1 MALRLRRGSD
11 NDRQLIT
18 PLQGEL
24 IYTTDTK
31 KLYVG
36 DGATQGGVLVG
47 PDDASTY
54 DLVNDTTPQLGGNLD
69 LNTHNIT
76 GSGNININGTITAT
90 GNINLGDGSEDNVI
104 VGGSIGSSLIPDT
117 DNSYQLGLGNVRW
130 ASVHATDIFAG
141 GEVHT
146 EDLYI
151 KEFIH
156 KADTSSVLYRSDTDT
171 LFVAAVEGDI
181 YGSLYDEDSGVIV
194 DNINRNINID
204 NITVSE
210 DLTTSF
216 IKTSTSNINIA
227 STVVDITNGT
237 SDSKLRVTGTDPFSG
252 VLEVDNFNSDGSGF
266 GGTIAMGRGR
276 GTTTN
281 RQLLQDGDNIF
292 NLAFLAL
299 RTGGSDNTS
308 GISTYVEGTPTAG
321 TCPADLQFYTTNAG
335 GNTATR
341 VKITSAGILTVEF
354 GLATSLEDLADAAA
368 ISLLH
373 PTSYFTTA
381 AAETATLAD
390 GVEGQMK
397 ILVAEDVTAGD
408 MVVTVA
414 SAGWGGSGE
423 ITFSTNASGCTLQFV
438 NGAWYCIGNNG
449 AAFA

>member
-31 KLYVG
+31 KIYVG

-54 DLVNDTTPQLGGNLD
+54 DVVNDTTPQLGGNLD
-69 LNTHNIT
+69 LNGNNIT
-76 GSGNININGTITAT
+76 GTGSININGTITAT

-104 VGGSIGSSLIPDT
+104 VGGTIGSSLIPDT
-117 DNSYQLGLGNVRW
+117 DNSYQLGLGNIRW

-156 KADTSSVLYRSDTDT
+156 KADTSSVLYRSDVDT
-171 LFVAAVEGDI
+171 LFVASVEGNL
-181 YGSLYDEDSGVIV
+181 YGSLFDEESGVIV

-204 NITVSE
+204 NINVAETVTTNSIQSAGTVS
-210 DLTTSF
+210 
-216 IKTSTSNINIA
+216 INAPLVEI
-227 STVVDITNGT
+227 INGT
-237 SDSKLRVTGTDPFSG
+237 SDSKLRVTGTDPFTG
-252 VLEVDNFNSDGSGF
+252 VIEVDNFNSDASGF
-266 GGTIAMGRGR
+266 GGSLALGRGR
-276 GTTTN
+276 GTTIN
-281 RQLLQDGDNIF
+281 RQLLQTGDNIF
-292 NLAFLAL
+292 SLAFLAH
-299 RTGGSDNTS
+299 RTGGSDNAS
-308 GISTYVEGTPTAG
+308 GISAYVEGTPSAG
-321 TCPADLQFYTTNAG
+321 ICAGDLQFYTSDTAG
-335 GNTATR
+335 NIATR
-341 VKITSAGILTVEF
+341 VKITSAGILTVDY

-368 ISLLH
+368 ISLTAT
-373 PTSYFTTA
+373 TSYFTTA

-390 GVEGQMK
+390 GAEGQMK
-397 ILVAEDVTAGD
+397 ILVAEDVSAGD

-414 SAGWGGSGE
+414 SASWGGSGE
-423 ITFSTNASGCTLQFV
+423 ITFSASASGCTLQFV

-449 AAFA
+449 ATFA